1 MTKLPTAV
9 GASLVLLM
17 ASGAPLWAQA
27 REVRTLEA
35 AAEVVRD
42 LNALHLKGIPVAL
55 LREAK
60 GVAIIPGVVK
70 AGFLVDGRIGRGVV
84 LGRQPDGTWGNPVF
98 VSLAGL
104 GIGWQAGVAS
114 TDVVLVF
121 KTARSVDRILRGK
134 DKLTL
139 GGDAAVAVGPLGREA
154 EAATDARLQ
163 AEIYSY
169 SRSRGLF
176 AGVSLQGAAL
186 CVDARANAAF
196 YGVGG
201 QPLVLGRREVAA
213 LESLRGWLA
222 SWAPPTLPAV
232 IVPAPA
238 PPAVIAPAPGSPLP
252 AQPVPVV
259 PPPPPQPPSTARWWA
274 PAYAA

>member
-1 MTKLPTAV
+1 MTKLRTPM
-9 GASLVLLM
+9 GASLVFLM
-17 ASGAPLWAQA
+17 AAGAPLWAQA

-42 LNALHLKGIPVAL
+42 LNALQLRGIPVAL
-55 LREAK
+55 LREAS

-98 VSLAGL
+98 VTLAGL

-121 KTARSVDRILRGK
+121 KTARGVDRLLRGK

-139 GGDAAVAVGPLGREA
+139 GGDVAIAVGPLGREA
-154 EAATDARLQ
+154 EAATDARLR

-176 AGVSLQGAAL
+176 AGVSLEGAAL
-186 CVDARANAAF
+186 CADARANAAF

-201 QPLVLGRREVAA
+201 QPVVLGRREAA
-213 LESLRGWLA
+213 AVETLRAWLA
-222 SWAPPTLPAV
+222 SWSPPNPPAV

-238 PPAVIAPAPGSPLP
+238 PPPLLVPSPAPPLP
-252 AQPVPVV
+252 AQPVPVA
-259 PPPPPQPPSTARWWA
+259 PPPPPPPSKAR
-274 PAYAA
+274 